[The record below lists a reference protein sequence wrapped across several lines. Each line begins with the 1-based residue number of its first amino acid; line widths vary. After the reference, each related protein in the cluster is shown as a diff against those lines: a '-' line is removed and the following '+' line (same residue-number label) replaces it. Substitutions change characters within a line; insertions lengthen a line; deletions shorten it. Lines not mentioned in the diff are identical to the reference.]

1 METEFER
8 AKAAIEAM
16 RIGAADTEEEIHMQ
30 AARMF
35 ENAGLAA
42 EHEVRLAP
50 RCRIEFYGWRNRRRN
65 QEKTPAESGINRPAC
80 PLCGMSAGGKAAR
93 ACAEGR

>member
-35 ENAGLAA
+35 EKAGLAA
-42 EHEVRLAP
+42 VLVVRVAP
-50 RCRIEFYGWRNRRRN
+50 RCLFVFLVGEIGV
-65 QEKTPAESGINRPAC
+65 
-80 PLCGMSAGGKAAR
+80 
-93 ACAEGR
+93 

>member
-35 ENAGLAA
+35 EKAVDRLL
-42 EHEVRLAP
+42 VLAP
-50 RCRIEFYGWRNRRRN
+50 RGVDLPNRI
-65 QEKTPAESGINRPAC
+65 
-80 PLCGMSAGGKAAR
+80 GGKPVTMMSL
-93 ACAEGR
+93 EKLWGISLP